1 MMQQEYLEASMRKIS
16 EPALRTM
23 RSMAI
28 LLALAVTATFGVANA
43 QQPQP
48 QQAPQIAPPK
58 AYKPVGVKA
67 PLPSSDASFT
77 AFRKQLADIA
87 QKKDRAALQKLVV
100 AKGFFWESEGGEHG
114 NPKASSFDNFSQAV
128 SLDDK
133 DGGGWDILA
142 AAAQEPTLEADEDR
156 KGVMCGP
163 ASPQIDEQSLVALIK
178 DTGTDADEWAFPNVE
193 RLEVRTEPKADAP
206 VAETLGQILVR
217 VYPEE
222 NNSTEPQTMLRIVT
236 PSGKLGYVPMTAVLP
251 IVTDQLCYIKD
262 AGGWKITGY
271 AGG

>member
-1 MMQQEYLEASMRKIS
+1 MRKIS
-16 EPALRTM
+16 KPTLRTM
-23 RSMAI
+23 RSITIFAALTVAI
-28 LLALAVTATFGVANA
+28 TAGLAYA
-43 QQPQP
+43 QQPAPQP
-48 QQAPQIAPPK
+48 QQAPQIAPAKP
-58 AYKPVGVKA
+58 YKPVGVKA
-67 PLPSSDASFT
+67 PLPSSDASFA
-77 AFRKQLADIA
+77 AFRKQLADVA

-100 AKGFFWESEGGEHG
+100 TKGFFWEGEGGDHG
-114 NPKASSFDNFSQAV
+114 NPKASSFDNFAKAV

-133 DGGGWDILA
+133 DGSGWDILV
-142 AAAQEPTLEADEDR
+142 AAAQESTLEADEDH

-178 DTGTDADEWAFPNVE
+178 DTGTDADEWAFPNAD
-193 RLEVRTEPKADAP
+193 RLEVRAEPKADAP
-206 VAETLGQILVR
+206 VAETLGLILVR

-236 PSGKLGYVPMTAVLP
+236 PSGKLGYVPMMAVLP

-262 AGGWKITGY
+262 AGGWKIAGY

>member
-1 MMQQEYLEASMRKIS
+1 MRKIS
-16 EPALRTM
+16 KPALRTM
-23 RSMAI
+23 RSIAMVVAF
-28 LLALAVTATFGVANA
+28 AATVSTGMANA
-43 QQPQP
+43 QQPAP

-58 AYKPVGVKA
+58 PYKPIGVKPPQA
-67 PLPSSDASFT
+67 STDASFV
-77 AFRKQLADIA
+77 AFRKQLADVA

-100 AKGFFWESEGGEHG
+100 AKGFFWESEDGDKA
-114 NPKASSFDNFSQAV
+114 NAKASSFDTFAKAV

-133 DGGGWDILA
+133 DGSGWDILG
-142 AAAQEPTLEADEDR
+142 AAAQEPTLEADEDH

-178 DTGTDADEWAFPNVE
+178 DTGTDADEWAFPSADRV
-193 RLEVRTEPKADAP
+193 EVRAEPKADAP
-206 VAETLGQILVR
+206 VTETLGLILVR

-222 NNSTEPQTMLRIVT
+222 NNSTEPQTMLRVVT
-236 PSGKLGYVPMTAVLP
+236 PSGQLGYVPIMAVLP